1 MSIDFKSTE
10 LQRGLLRGSLMFFCI
25 MVYTACAAV
34 AQSSIDS
41 DTLLRISGQI
51 VSPEGQDF
59 VDLDRSELEALPQ
72 VTFET
77 TTIWTD
83 TAINFSG
90 PALGDVLAS
99 VGAGQERVLL
109 FAENGYN
116 IEFPRE
122 HLESAAPIIA
132 TRINGAPFSL
142 REKGPLWLV
151 FPYDSDPVYRTE
163 TIYAYSIWQLTSI
176 EVID

>member
-1 MSIDFKSTE
+1 
-10 LQRGLLRGSLMFFCI
+10 MFFGI
-25 MVYTACAAV
+25 LVYTACAAV
-34 AQSSIDS
+34 AQSSMDS
-41 DTLLRISGQI
+41 GTLLRISGQI
-51 VSPEGQDF
+51 VSPEGRDF
-59 VDLDRSELEALPQ
+59 VDLDRSELESLPQ

-77 TTIWTD
+77 STIWTD
-83 TAINFSG
+83 AAINFSG
-90 PALGDVLAS
+90 PALDDVLAS
-99 VGAGQERVLL
+99 VGAGQERILL

-116 IEFPRE
+116 VEFPRE

-132 TRINGAPFSL
+132 TRINGDPFSL

-151 FPYDSDPVYRTE
+151 FPYDSDPVYRTQ